1 MDKDDPHAEHALR
14 SLVGANIS
22 RLMQSRPKLN
32 SNPKLGARSGIG
44 VATISRVINGETAAT
59 LDTLAKLAA
68 AFDLAPWQLLVP
80 NLDATNPQILQS
92 ISPKEADLYKRLRE
106 TIAQETEV
114 QTHGS
119 DSGFGHLSPFH
130 PAAQQGQN
138 NKKSGSK

>member
-1 MDKDDPHAEHALR
+1 MDKDDPQAEHALR

-44 VATISRVINGETAAT
+44 IATISRIINGETAAT
-59 LDTLAKLAA
+59 LDTLSRLAA

-92 ISPKEADLYKRLRE
+92 ISPKEADLYKRLRD
-106 TIAQETEV
+106 TIAQEVEV

-119 DSGFGHLSPFH
+119 DSGFGHLPPFH
-130 PAAQQGQN
+130 PANVKQGHA
-138 NKKSGSK
+138 KKSGSK